1 MRLIT
6 VAVVLSLAGC
16 YTHHLSGDGSAAD
29 ADAVVEPDAADPCSC
44 SPDSPVT
51 DHPVKMFHPCTP
63 PLEIGCEDT
72 PCEPG
77 VTDCGE
83 GFTCETCSLSACC
96 VCEQCFP
103 SCVFTGPAMGPL
115 PEYLKLQRTSGPAN
129 EEQIVVVEG
138 YPFYVGAL
146 FYLGRVGDSGDLM
159 QDYSEEVCRV
169 GFRALAR
176 GPGTVPVWVSQDGGN
191 DPHQPREE

>member
-1 MRLIT
+1 
-6 VAVVLSLAGC
+6 
-16 YTHHLSGDGSAAD
+16 
-29 ADAVVEPDAADPCSC
+29 
-44 SPDSPVT
+44 
-51 DHPVKMFHPCTP
+51 
-63 PLEIGCEDT
+63 
-72 PCEPG
+72 
-77 VTDCGE
+77 
-83 GFTCETCSLSACC
+83 
-96 VCEQCFP
+96 
-103 SCVFTGPAMGPL
+103 MGPL

-176 GPGTVPVWVSQDGGN
+176 GPGTVPVWVSQYGGN
-191 DPHQPREE
+191 DPWILAGFFHYVTDEAPHCVQPGYPCDWGPTCCQTAAVPMACRAGRCQEL